1 MSNKTTV
8 EVEQRVL
15 TARVEHRRGQDW
27 LAYELGVPAR
37 TISRI
42 LRRHQMPRLYEYDP
56 LTGEVIRSSKS
67 TAVRYEWSQPGE
79 LVHMDVKK
87 TGRIPPG
94 GGWRAH
100 GRDMQTVVTK
110 KRARVGNDYVH
121 SVVND
126 QSRFAYS
133 EALPNE

>member
-1 MSNKTTV
+1 M
-8 EVEQRVL
+8 
-15 TARVEHRRGQDW
+15 
-27 LAYELGVPAR
+27 
-37 TISRI
+37 
-42 LRRHQMPRLYEYDP
+42 
-56 LTGEVIRSSKS
+56 
-67 TAVRYEWSQPGE
+67 RYEWSQPGE

-133 EALPNE
+133 EALSNEQGAMCAAFFARAVEAFAHNGIDLILIKPHCP